1 MLKMITKLVL
11 KWCSI
16 VIFAQNEEVSK
27 GFNLRENEKVWE
39 SKIFFSNNVEND
51 FWFENGTESLNLKK
65 SEKSR

>member
-27 GFNLRENEKVWE
+27 GFNLRENEKVGE

-51 FWFENGTESLNLKK
+51 LLVWKWYRKVKFEKVWEI
-65 SEKSR
+65 